1 MVELVDNPI
10 KVGNPSPKVARVF
23 VALAQR
29 TNATKVLANNI
40 LCEWQIQLKMKKPN
54 QETKCPWYQPAV
66 QSMRLRGF
74 LSRLK
79 TRYGWQMSYEDDFR
93 GYEGSLSAVLK
104 QLYRE
109 REQKWVS
116 YH

>member
-10 KVGNPSPKVARVF
+10 KVGNPPPRVARVF

-29 TNATKVLANNI
+29 TNATKVLANKI
-40 LCEWQIQLKMKKPN
+40 LCEWQIQLKMKQPN
-54 QETKCPWYQPAV
+54 PETKCPWYQPVV
-66 QSMRLRGF
+66 QNMRFHGF

-79 TRYGWQMSYEDDFR
+79 TRYGRQMSYADDFR

>member
-1 MVELVDNPI
+1 
-10 KVGNPSPKVARVF
+10 
-23 VALAQR
+23 
-29 TNATKVLANNI
+29 
-40 LCEWQIQLKMKKPN
+40 MK
-54 QETKCPWYQPAV
+54 
-66 QSMRLRGF
+66 LRGF

-79 TRYGWQMSYEDDFR
+79 TRYGWQMSYADDFR